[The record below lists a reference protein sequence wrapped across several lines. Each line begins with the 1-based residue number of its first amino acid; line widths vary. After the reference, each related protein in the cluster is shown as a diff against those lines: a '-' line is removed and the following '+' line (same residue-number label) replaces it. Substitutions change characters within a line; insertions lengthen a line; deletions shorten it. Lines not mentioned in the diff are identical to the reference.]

1 MGCRQVSSNPH
12 AGVNNFFFSSARHA
26 RREDVLVL
34 RSSNTVAEMEATVD
48 YVRSWCEARA
58 SGGDAAAGA
67 EAAGRASAAADAQA
81 LGGGLAQGGGRQR

>member
-58 SGGDAAAGA
+58 SGGAAEGGA
-67 EAAGRASAAADAQA
+67 EAGRAAAAADAQA